1 MEGRTGSETD
11 HQLMQTRPL
20 GLGKPSAP
28 IKPKRQAKTVL
39 NSLGGGFLMQV
50 LHETPAGAAWDLRHT
65 VAVEDLLKDYIKTLP
80 AGATME
86 PPRLFIY
93 QGKAFSRACP
103 NSGINAPAYCP
114 GDHTIY
120 LETGLGDQVAS
131 NFGDF
136 GALSILAHEYGHAYL
151 AKRNLHP
158 EGKQGELA
166 ADAFAGGFA
175 RFVEKRGHLDPGD
188 IDEARATF
196 AAVGDYEVYHHDHHG
211 TPAERRQAFE
221 QGYQQGFRLPGDTS
235 APAPTPPA
243 QSPKAQPPAAP
254 PSTAPATETGPP
266 PIAPLNNGAS
276 PVIPLLGLGIGGL
289 LMVLIVAGVINMIN
303 RAREDG

>member
-1 MEGRTGSETD
+1 MERRTGSETD
-11 HQLMQTRPL
+11 QQLMQARPS
-20 GLGKPSAP
+20 GLGKRSTST
-28 IKPKRQAKTVL
+28 KPKRQAKTIL
-39 NSLGGGFLMQV
+39 NGLGGSFWMQI
-50 LHETPAGAAWDLRHT
+50 LHEMPARAAWDLRHT

-80 AGATME
+80 AGAAMA

-103 NSGINAPAYCP
+103 NSGIDAPAYCP

-120 LETGLGDQVAS
+120 LETGLGNQVAT

-166 ADAFAGGFA
+166 ADAFAGAFA
-175 RFVEKRGHLDPGD
+175 RFVEQKGYLDPGD

-221 QGYQQGFRLPGDTS
+221 QGYQQGFRLPGDASTP
-235 APAPTPPA
+235 APAPLPPGQTPTV
-243 QSPKAQPPAAP
+243 PPTAP
-254 PSTAPATETGPP
+254 PSSPPSAP
-266 PIAPLNNGAS
+266 INNGAS
-276 PVIPLLGLGIGGL
+276 PVIPLLGLGMGGL
-289 LMVLIVAGVINMIN
+289 LLILILVGVINMIN
-303 RAREDG
+303 RARMDD